1 MDLLNLK
8 PVEGSVLELL
18 HPSTGEVITCDEKK
32 PFTLTLLS
40 ADSDKWQT
48 MQKRYLEK
56 TLSKRKSNKVDLD
69 ESGAKAIEMLARAT
83 TACYIVENKK
93 PVKCEFDELIRVYT
107 DYKWVRE
114 QAEAF
119 INDRANFI
127 KS

>member
-1 MDLLNLK
+1 MDLSNLK
-8 PVEGSVLELL
+8 PVEGSVLTLL
-18 HPSTGEVITCDEKK
+18 HPATNEEIVCDKGQS
-32 PFTLTLLS
+32 FTLTLLS

-56 TLSKRKSNKVDLD
+56 TLSKRKSNKIDLD
-69 ESGAKAIEMLARAT
+69 ESGSKAIEMLARAT
-83 TACYIVENKK
+83 SACYIVENGEKIECAFENL
-93 PVKCEFDELIRVYT
+93 VRIYT
-107 DYKWVRE
+107 DYKWIRE